1 MTGTYV
7 KYAEKN
13 FGEEAL
19 RLVRIADAISSRYE
33 AAGMAMTLRQLHYQF
48 VKDNLYQ
55 NSKSSYDRLK
65 SIVKDGRMAGLIS
78 WTAIE
83 DRVRNLVALPT
94 YDSPAD
100 VLRAARETYRIDLW
114 AGQPM
119 RPEVWS
125 EKDALS
131 GVLEPICAAERVD
144 FFACRGY
151 NSASEQWRAGR
162 RFADYVRRGQ
172 RPVVIHL
179 GDHDPSGIHMTD
191 DNRDRLT
198 VFAGVPVLVVRVA
211 LNMRQIE
218 ELRLPE
224 NYAKATDSRFAD
236 YEARFGDKSWE
247 LDALSPDF
255 LRNLVTGAIAEY
267 REPKAWDEALRREAA
282 DKEELDEIFETFA
295 EGQSS

>member
-1 MTGTYV
+1 MTGTYLC
-7 KYAEKN
+7 YEPKN
-13 FGEEAL
+13 FSGESL

-48 VKDNLYQ
+48 VKDNLYP
-55 NSKSSYDRLK
+55 NAKSSYDKLK
-65 SIVKDGRMAGLIS
+65 AIVKDGRMAGLIS

-83 DRVRNLVALPT
+83 DRTRSLVGVPT
-94 YDSPAD
+94 YDSPAN
-100 VLRAARETYRIDLW
+100 VLAIARDGYRIDLW
-114 AGQPM
+114 EGQPM

-131 GVLEPICAAERVD
+131 GVLEPICAEERVD

-151 NSASEQWRAGR
+151 NSASEQWRAGQ
-162 RFADYVRRGQ
+162 RFARYVQAGQ

-179 GDHDPSGIHMTD
+179 GDHDPSGIHMTE
-191 DNRDRLT
+191 DNRDRLA

-211 LNMRQIE
+211 LNMNQVE

-224 NYAKATDSRFAD
+224 NYAKTTDARYAD

-247 LDALSPDF
+247 LDALSPDY
-255 LRNLVTGAIAEY
+255 LRELVTSSIAKY
-267 REPKAWDEALRREAA
+267 RDPKLWDEAVRREAE
-282 DKEELDEIFETFA
+282 DKEELDEMIEGRGET
-295 EGQSS
+295 Q